1 MITCRELIEFLDDY
15 VGNEMS
21 ADRRQAVERH
31 LAVCPDCVNYVDAY
45 RKTLAIGRAAFAD
58 QDAPVPPTVPAGI
71 IKAVLAS
78 KPAR

>member
-1 MITCRELIEFLDDY
+1 
-15 VGNEMS
+15 
-21 ADRRQAVERH
+21 
-31 LAVCPDCVNYVDAY
+31 VNYVDAY

>member
-1 MITCRELIEFLDDY
+1 MITCRELIEFLDEY
-15 VGNEMS
+15 VGDQMP
-21 ADRRQAVERH
+21 ADRRDAVDRH

-45 RKTLAIGRAAFAD
+45 RKTIAMGRAAFAD
-58 QDAPVPPTVPAGI
+58 RDAPVPPSVPAGI